1 MHLSRALT
9 IALASLSLTL
19 AAAVPARPA
28 AACGSYVRKSATQR
42 AAEQGAR
49 DAVTAHFEALAAG
62 DARAVRKVWAPSAKI
77 TSLDAAGQ
85 ATRTER
91 LGRAL
96 PRWLAA
102 RDGLAWTV
110 TYADQAADGTV
121 TVAAQVTWAG
131 TLHDDVIT
139 LAEQDGRWRITA
151 KSSQARV
158 RTAAGGG
165 Y

>member
-1 MHLSRALT
+1 MHLSRALS
-9 IALASLSLTL
+9 IALASLSLTI

-28 AACGSYVRKSATQR
+28 AACGSYVQKSATQR
-42 AAEQGAR
+42 AAERAAR
-49 DAVTAHFEALAAG
+49 AAVTAHFEALAAG

-110 TYADQAADGTV
+110 TYAAQAADGTV
-121 TVAAQVTWAG
+121 TVVARVTWDG
-131 TLHDDVIT
+131 TLYEDVLT
-139 LAEQDGRWRITA
+139 LEEQDGRWRITA
-151 KSSQARV
+151 KSSQAHV
-158 RTAAGGG
+158 HVAAGAG